1 MATELPRAAL
11 RLGSLI
17 GSVYIVALLS
27 KPCGNKRLKQTHPS
41 AALAQRVRVAVTSC
55 NPGLRSHRALPHQQ
69 RKSNDARLRPFRCN
83 RNWRRYPRLHRD
95 NCRPRTRLLV
105 PVATCCFTQRS
116 ESYTCRPLQKRLSL
130 NPGNVFPQPAA
141 SEVFDNASDVSRMP
155 NKGSSTP
162 GM

>member
-17 GSVYIVALLS
+17 RSVYIVALLS

-83 RNWRRYPRLHRD
+83 RNWHRYPRLHRD

-105 PVATCCFTQRS
+105 PVVTDVLFHAKIRILHMPSPPKEAVLEPRQR
-116 ESYTCRPLQKRLSL
+116 
-130 NPGNVFPQPAA
+130 
-141 SEVFDNASDVSRMP
+141 VSTTGGLR
-155 NKGSSTP
+155 SV
-162 GM
+162 